1 MAGRRRS
8 CRRWSELFYHRLAA
22 VVEHHDGG
30 ILEGRPFNREVEGQA
45 EGVPQAALI
54 ELAAAD
60 GDVGQLP
67 VVVADGLAVV
77 LCFVGLA
84 CLLEQVLQGY
94 GILEYAAILV
104 VCQSERGNKD
114 RVYCHPNIICGS
126 ESPIYKENC
135 KLYRQK
141 SIDYGRFGGK
151 VCKISNHRGR
161 FCRRSTTWGGKT
173 CVNSSTHQLRTLVSL
188 ILTVNQQE
196 S

>member
-1 MAGRRRS
+1 MDGRRRS
-8 CRRWSELFYHRLAA
+8 CRPWSELFYHRLLAA
-22 VVEHHDGG
+22 VEHHDGG

-94 GILEYAAILV
+94 GILEYDHWGRFSMIIFLLSLLV
-104 VCQSERGNKD
+104 LLV
-114 RVYCHPNIICGS
+114 
-126 ESPIYKENC
+126 
-135 KLYRQK
+135 K
-141 SIDYGRFGGK
+141 SIIFVTSLTFTIKQGHSCQEQAGK
-151 VCKISNHRGR
+151 
-161 FCRRSTTWGGKT
+161 
-173 CVNSSTHQLRTLVSL
+173 
-188 ILTVNQQE
+188 
-196 S
+196 

>member
-1 MAGRRRS
+1 MDGRRKN
-8 CRRWSELFYHRLAA
+8 CRRWSELFYHRLLAA
-22 VVEHHDGG
+22 VEHHDGG

-54 ELAAAD
+54 ELAVAD

-104 VCQSERGNKD
+104 VRQSERGNKD

-126 ESPIYKENC
+126 ESPHSPFHVVIILFLHGIIAVIEFYLTYVYHFVCPFYNRG
-135 KLYRQK
+135 LSVPFLQRL
-141 SIDYGRFGGK
+141 GGLSMK
-151 VCKISNHRGR
+151 THR
-161 FCRRSTTWGGKT
+161 
-173 CVNSSTHQLRTLVSL
+173 
-188 ILTVNQQE
+188 
-196 S
+196 